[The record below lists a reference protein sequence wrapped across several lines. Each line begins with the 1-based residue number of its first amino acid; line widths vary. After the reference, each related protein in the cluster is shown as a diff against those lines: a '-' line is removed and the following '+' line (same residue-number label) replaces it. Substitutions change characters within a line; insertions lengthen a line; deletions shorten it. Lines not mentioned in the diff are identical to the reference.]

1 MRTLRPEAAGSSP
14 RLVGD
19 AERNRRTGPCA
30 KPGLTSSQEL
40 FPCGTH
46 LDSPVG
52 FSSPRGRGPSGP
64 RRTPHRH
71 RSAIFRLEHLED
83 RTMLSTF
90 TVTNLDDSG
99 DGSLRAAIASA
110 NDPLLHPGAD
120 EIVFAPGLRGT
131 ITLTGGELAI
141 TDALTI
147 DGPGA
152 GTLAVSGND
161 VSRVFRVGASVA
173 ATIEDLTITRG
184 LTHTPGGGILN
195 QGILTL
201 EDDVVSSNQVV
212 GDLGQTVGGGGIA
225 NINGATLTIRDS
237 TFRDNRAR
245 GGDGRGLGQAGAIS
259 SAGTAAAT
267 AVVTVTRSIFTGN
280 QALGG
285 NGGGNGFGGAI
296 NQGAYSHLTVT
307 DSTFSGNLARGG
319 NDGVGGS
326 SSTEVLGQGV
336 GGAIRSMGTGAIV
349 SITGSRFNNNQAVG
363 GDNNAGGV
371 GTISQVG
378 LALGG
383 AITQGEGSLT
393 VSDSVFTGN
402 QARGGAQP
410 RQHLLT

>member
-1 MRTLRPEAAGSSP
+1 
-14 RLVGD
+14 
-19 AERNRRTGPCA
+19 
-30 KPGLTSSQEL
+30 
-40 FPCGTH
+40 
-46 LDSPVG
+46 
-52 FSSPRGRGPSGP
+52 
-64 RRTPHRH
+64 
-71 RSAIFRLEHLED
+71 
-83 RTMLSTF
+83 MLSTF

-259 SAGTAAAT
+259 TPAPRPPLPWSPSRAASSPATRPLVATVAAT
-267 AVVTVTRSIFTGN
+267 VSAVP
-280 QALGG
+280 L
-285 NGGGNGFGGAI
+285 
-296 NQGAYSHLTVT
+296 
-307 DSTFSGNLARGG
+307 
-319 NDGVGGS
+319 
-326 SSTEVLGQGV
+326 
-336 GGAIRSMGTGAIV
+336 IRPPTP
-349 SITGSRFNNNQAVG
+349 
-363 GDNNAGGV
+363 
-371 GTISQVG
+371 IS
-378 LALGG
+378 
-383 AITQGEGSLT
+383 
-393 VSDSVFTGN
+393 
-402 QARGGAQP
+402 P
-410 RQHLLT
+410 